1 MTINKVLETS
11 LYVDELERSAAFYEK
26 LFGLDRLIGDERF
39 RAYSVNGEQVL
50 LLFVK
55 GTALAPLETPSGI
68 IPPHDG
74 AGRLHLAFSIEE
86 TDLDGWREK
95 LAAEGVPI
103 ESEAKWPRGGT
114 SLYFRDPDGPLV
126 ELITPG
132 CWSSY

>member
-26 LFGLDRLIGDERF
+26 LFGFDRLIGDERF
-39 RAYSVNGEQVL
+39 RAYSVNGQQVL

-55 GTALAPLETPSGI
+55 GTALEPLQTPSGI

-86 TDLDGWREK
+86 SDLDGWREK
-95 LAAEGVPI
+95 LAAEGVSI

-114 SLYFRDPDGPLV
+114 SLYFRDPDGHLV

-132 CWSSY
+132 CWSIY